1 MIVLTFPLLPNLLFK
16 INLVVCYT
24 LALLIIYIISIL
36 LKSKNKKQN
45 LLKER
50 QLEQFLMAL
59 SAYLYSNTNVFN
71 CIEKA
76 VNDINN
82 PLKKEFEIVINENRH
97 GILLNDCL
105 KNLIKRN
112 NSKVIETVIL
122 GFIAANDKGLD
133 LVSFINLQI
142 EYIRE
147 KRYLKNYIDIL
158 SSGPKYTSYLIII
171 IPILS
176 ILIIILLNDNYID
189 MLLSGIGLAVLLY
202 STVSYILG
210 IFLINKLINTNKF
223 ER

>member
-142 EYIRE
+142 EYI
-147 KRYLKNYIDIL
+147 
-158 SSGPKYTSYLIII
+158 
-171 IPILS
+171 
-176 ILIIILLNDNYID
+176 
-189 MLLSGIGLAVLLY
+189 
-202 STVSYILG
+202 
-210 IFLINKLINTNKF
+210 
-223 ER
+223 

>member
-1 MIVLTFPLLPNLLFK
+1 VIVLTFPLLPNLLFK

-50 QLEQFLMAL
+50 QLEQLLMAL